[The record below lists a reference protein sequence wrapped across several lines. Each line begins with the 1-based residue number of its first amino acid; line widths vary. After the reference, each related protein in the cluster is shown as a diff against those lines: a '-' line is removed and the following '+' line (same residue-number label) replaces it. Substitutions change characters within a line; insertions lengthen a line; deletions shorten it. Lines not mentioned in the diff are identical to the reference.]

1 MGARHKAR
9 GEEPLD
15 IFVCVVT
22 DATRSLRQGL
32 QYIRTSCVD
41 MTSFCVQIIKGLTN
55 DTSYWIQSTYK
66 KILRISSLSTPLS
79 LSLEREIHAVMFML
93 LVTMVL

>member
-1 MGARHKAR
+1 MQGIRHAGER
-9 GEEPLD
+9 GEEPPLD

-79 LSLEREIHAVMFML
+79 LLERERYTL
-93 LVTMVL
+93 